1 MTDSASDSVERRLR
15 RLECQWR
22 ALRAGATVGIV
33 LAAAAATTAFGRG
46 SVPSVRTG
54 RVELT
59 DTLGRVRATL
69 AVGRDA
75 AAWTLVDSTGRTV
88 AALTLEESGQIAV
101 RDAEG
106 RVQAMLGPATAHHL
120 TER

>member
-1 MTDSASDSVERRLR
+1 MPDSASTSVERRLR
-15 RLECQWR
+15 RLERQWR
-22 ALRAGATVGIV
+22 AERA
-33 LAAAAATTAFGRG
+33 LAAVGLVVALAAATTAFGRG
-46 SVPSVRTG
+46 SPSLRTS
-54 RVELT
+54 RLELT
-59 DTLGRVRATL
+59 DSLGRVRATM

-88 AALTLEESGQIAV
+88 AALTLE
-101 RDAEG
+101 G

>member
-1 MTDSASDSVERRLR
+1 MPDFASDSVERRLR
-15 RLECQWR
+15 RLERQGR
-22 ALRAGATVGIV
+22 AVRA
-33 LAAAAATTAFGRG
+33 AAALGLVVALAAATTAFGSG
-46 SVPSVRTG
+46 SPTLRAD
-54 RVELT
+54 RLELT
-59 DTLGRVRATL
+59 DSLGRVRATL

-101 RDAEG
+101 RDSEG
-106 RVQAMLGPATAHHL
+106 RIQAMLGPAMAHHL

>member
-1 MTDSASDSVERRLR
+1 MPESTSLVERRLR
-15 RLECQWR
+15 RLERQWR
-22 ALRAGATVGIV
+22 GLRALAIVGAIT
-33 LAAAAATTAFGRG
+33 AAAAATTAFGRRDQ
-46 SVPSVRTG
+46 PSVRTS
-54 RVELT
+54 RLELT
-59 DTLGRVRATL
+59 DSLGRVRATL

-88 AALTLEESGQIAV
+88 AALTLEETGQIAV

-106 RVQAMLGPATAHHL
+106 RVQALLGPATVHHL

>member
-1 MTDSASDSVERRLR
+1 MSDSTSTIEGRLR
-15 RLECQWR
+15 RLERQWR
-22 ALRAGATVGIV
+22 AIRALAIIGAITT
-33 LAAAAATTAFGRG
+33 AAAATTAFGRRDQ
-46 SVPSVRTG
+46 PSVRTS
-54 RVELT
+54 RLELT
-59 DTLGRVRATL
+59 DSLGRVRATM

-88 AALTLEESGQIAV
+88 AALTLEETGQIAV

-106 RVQAMLGPATAHHL
+106 RVQALLGAATVHHL

>member
-1 MTDSASDSVERRLR
+1 MSDFTAEPVERRVC
-15 RLECQWR
+15 RLEAQWR
-22 ALRAGATVGIV
+22 AVRAVGALTLMIV
-33 LAAAAATTAFGRG
+33 LALATTAFGRQG
-46 SVPSVRTG
+46 VPSLRTD
-54 RVELT
+54 RLELT

-101 RDAEG
+101 RDAAG
-106 RVQAMLGPATAHHL
+106 RVQATLGAATVHHL

>member
-1 MTDSASDSVERRLR
+1 V
-15 RLECQWR
+15 
-22 ALRAGATVGIV
+22 IV
-33 LAAAAATTAFGRG
+33 AAAATSAFGRG
-46 SVPSVRTG
+46 SAPTVRTD
-54 RVELT
+54 RLELT
-59 DTLGRVRATL
+59 DQQGRVRATL

-106 RVQAMLGPATAHHL
+106 RVQAMLGAATAHHL

>member
-1 MTDSASDSVERRLR
+1 MSDFIAEPVERRVC
-15 RLECQWR
+15 RLEAQWR
-22 ALRAGATVGIV
+22 AARAVGTLTLMIA
-33 LAAAAATTAFGRG
+33 LALATTAFGRQ
-46 SVPSVRTG
+46 SVPSLRTD
-54 RVELT
+54 RLELT

-101 RDAEG
+101 RDAAG
-106 RVQAMLGPATAHHL
+106 RVQATLGAATVHHL